1 MEKLKISIVTAYPTQ
16 GAGSGTLITAQAK
29 TYVEMGHEVH
39 IVTAN
44 NNTSFNKLD
53 GVTYHLV
60 PFTGEKEP
68 IEKLEG
74 ALPFNFVMF
83 TSHTNSSENFWN
95 ITNEQLKAYCNKFR
109 EIFEAHIKNDKPD
122 IFHGQH
128 CWISTAILTD
138 YDIPVVCTI
147 HSTDLMGYEKAKELL
162 SDANVSAEDAEKYN
176 FYIKS
181 AEKAAR
187 NSKRIFVISKQQEE
201 KFKKLFPFA
210 ADKVVLVRNG
220 CDTSVFYKD
229 DTVNVKNLLGSLHS
243 NILPTAG
250 IPTNYDKLAI
260 FVGKFAQFKRVDL
273 VLDAAKIYEEEMHK
287 KGLNVLTLIVG
298 AGALDNE
305 LKKHQAELNL
315 HNTHFVGRQGA
326 DIVRALQNIS
336 DVFLAPS
343 DNEPDGLVYKE
354 CMLCNN
360 IPVGTLGGGVPDTLN
375 PNDDELTAIP
385 STEIYPTPYGVLI
398 PMNNSKALAD
408 AAMYVMEHPEKFD
421 KNQIISYAQ
430 ENYDQRKISKN
441 VIIPIFKEV
450 IAKK

>member
-1 MEKLKISIVTAYPTQ
+1 MEKLKVSIVTAYPTQ

-39 IVTAN
+39 IITAN
-44 NNTSFNKLD
+44 NNTTHFDKLD
-53 GVTYHLV
+53 GVQYHLV

-95 ITNEQLKAYCNKFR
+95 ITLSQLKAYCNKFK

-128 CWISTAILTD
+128 CWISTSILTD

-147 HSTDLMGYEKAKELL
+147 HGTDLMGYEKAKELL
-162 SDANVSAEDAEKYN
+162 SNPDISAEDAEKYN

-187 NSKRIFVISKQQEE
+187 NSKRIFVISKQQEA

-220 CDTSVFYKD
+220 CDTTVFYKD
-229 DTVNVKNLLGSLHS
+229 DNVDAKKVLSTLPS
-243 NILPTAG
+243 NVSSTGL
-250 IPTNYDKLAI
+250 PTNYDKLAI
-260 FVGKFAQFKRVDL
+260 FVGKFAGFKRVDL
-273 VLDAAKIYEEEMHK
+273 VLDAAKIYEEEMQK
-287 KGLNVLTLIVG
+287 KGINVLTLIVG
-298 AGALDNE
+298 AGALDEE
-305 LKKHQAELNL
+305 LKKYQAELKL
-315 HNTHFVGRQGA
+315 HNTHFVGRQGSNV
-326 DIVRALQNIS
+326 VRALQNIS

-375 PNDDELTAIP
+375 PTDDELNAIP
-385 STEIYPTPYGVLI
+385 GTEIYPTPYGVLI
-398 PMNNSKALAD
+398 PMNNSQALAE
-408 AAMYVMEHPEKFD
+408 AAMYVMNNPDKFD
-421 KNQIISYAQ
+421 RNQIISYAQ